1 MNTET
6 RLFELVS
13 TMKELAE
20 AAREETAALR
30 ALEIEKFR
38 QLSIRKL
45 ALATLYKEQM
55 QQLRERPHE
64 IEALPVEWRGSLA
77 KDFERFQK
85 TINENMIALDATHQI
100 TKRVVGL
107 IVDTMRS
114 KAKEPPRYGEDARRA
129 ASIAGPLSMGLLRQL

>member
-1 MNTET
+1 MNTEA

-30 ALEIEKFR
+30 TLEIERFR
-38 QLSIRKL
+38 QLSVRKL
-45 ALATLYKEQM
+45 ALASLYKEQM

-64 IEALPVEWRGSLA
+64 IEALSLDLRASLA
-77 KDFERFQK
+77 GDFNRFQK

-114 KAKEPPRYGEDARRA
+114 KAKEPPRYGEDARR
-129 ASIAGPLSMGLLRQL
+129 STSVAGPLSMGLLRQL